1 MHPSVLLPQASYCLS
16 ALNTSHLQFCKNFL
30 RAGRRVVAT
39 PCHLVRR
46 IESHLLLCLLS
57 APSHF
62 SLHPIQR
69 FASIAGHPPQSST
82 RASFTRTLQSDS
94 KTPPMPQPAI
104 SAELFGPQE
113 RPSLLA
119 APLQSS
125 ATRFAARVPCTAP
138 VLAKY
143 RYANLRLFAH
153 VSSLYIFQLHPNNLR
168 ASPKH
173 TRSRLAARA
182 PSIGPFLDP
191 SRLVPAFPHVF
202 KLPRNAQL

>member
-1 MHPSVLLPQASYCLS
+1 MYPSVLLPQASYRLS

-62 SLHPIQR
+62 SLHPIQG
-69 FASIAGHPPQSST
+69 FASTAGPPQSST
-82 RASFTRTLQSDS
+82 RASFTRTLQSNS
-94 KTPPMPQPAI
+94 KTPPMSQPAI
-104 SAELFGPQE
+104 SAELFEPQE

-143 RYANLRLFAH
+143 RYANLRLFAR

-173 TRSRLAARA
+173 T
-182 PSIGPFLDP
+182 GQD
-191 SRLVPAFPHVF
+191 
-202 KLPRNAQL
+202 